1 MGGRQPSGEPAA
13 CMELGSDPAGPTPPQ
28 PRLSLLCFG
37 SGLQSP
43 HCGWASFSPLTGE
56 QADSGRPR
64 MRRLDGVTSSTDVNL
79 GRLQETV
86 MGTEACRALV
96 HGVQK
101 AGTTERLSGD
111 DRLRSKDACPSRP
124 A

>member
-1 MGGRQPSGEPAA
+1 
-13 CMELGSDPAGPTPPQ
+13 
-28 PRLSLLCFG
+28 
-37 SGLQSP
+37 
-43 HCGWASFSPLTGE
+43 
-56 QADSGRPR
+56 

-79 GRLQETV
+79 GRLQATV

-111 DRLRSKDACPSRP
+111 DGLRSKDACPSRP